1 MTKKKYYHKYGQK
14 NTTKIGIDWYG
25 KIKNHEII
33 ETSDKCL
40 LEKFSFNYDKKDK
53 AHVIPLNELDKNN
66 DKKDKNAENYI
77 MDNVIKMTTTDGFE
91 NYNEDSSFYEYILYF
106 LGLKREGNRKKKKKR
121 KKRAKKLADGEKMGK
136 KYTQKDFEIKNL
148 ATLKHY
154 KPWNS
159 STSTIPIAWPE
170 NLHDYYFDNNLSNN
184 LDNNLSNDSYKILKK
199 GFDYSNQ
206 LNTTRIKLPS
216 YINGNNLI
224 LEINLKIDKANKII
238 QHIYIKKEKYNFKND
253 TNWDKDKKIMIL
265 GTDYYNKMN
274 SYISNIY
281 NTHNVIQL
289 TPSPPPI

>member
-1 MTKKKYYHKYGQK
+1 
-14 NTTKIGIDWYG
+14 
-25 KIKNHEII
+25 
-33 ETSDKCL
+33 
-40 LEKFSFNYDKKDK
+40 
-53 AHVIPLNELDKNN
+53 
-66 DKKDKNAENYI
+66 
-77 MDNVIKMTTTDGFE
+77 
-91 NYNEDSSFYEYILYF
+91 
-106 LGLKREGNRKKKKKR
+106 
-121 KKRAKKLADGEKMGK
+121 MGK